1 MVDYNFFEG
10 FKKQKVKKSTSVR
23 LFNVVFLL
31 LMISLATY
39 VGFNY
44 YQLNYQKVELKELNK
59 AIAEAS
65 SRDDIARI
73 NEKKILLDELEGIVS
88 SMDAAAQAISRSS
101 IISEDLLLT
110 ITDALPSDVS
120 ISSVDISESGIVLS
134 GTAISKPAIAVFEYN
149 LRRISY
155 FESIFIHGI
164 ETSSSDEG
172 AYTFSMSIEVGGNS
186 HENE

>member
-10 FKKQKVKKSTSVR
+10 YKKQKVRKSASVR
-23 LFNVVFLL
+23 LFNVVFFL
-31 LMISLATY
+31 LMISLAMY

-44 YQLNYQKVELKELNK
+44 YQLNNQKAELKELK
-59 AIAEAS
+59 QAITEVS

-73 NEKKILLDELEGIVS
+73 NEKKVLLDELEGIVS
-88 SMDAAAQAISRSS
+88 SMDAAAQAISNSS

-110 ITDALPSDVS
+110 LTDALPSDVS
-120 ISSVDISESGIVLS
+120 ISSVDISESGISLS

-155 FESIFIHGI
+155 FESIFVHGI
-164 ETSSSDEG
+164 EVGSLDEG
-172 AYTFSMSIEVGGNS
+172 TYTFSMSIEVGGDS
-186 HENE
+186 YENE